1 MAVLKS
7 MTGFGRS
14 QGRIGDHL
22 VSVSV
27 SSVNS
32 RFLEIRV
39 SLPDELADAEVEIR
53 RLVQER
59 LSRGR
64 INLTVRFVPSE
75 GAPPVNGPALTEYL
89 SRVKD
94 FVPEGVIPTV
104 DLLNAPRVAAA
115 LSGRE
120 GELLDGLLRLVS
132 EALEEMDRA
141 RAQEGERINAF
152 FTDLLDK
159 LQNLTDKAE
168 SLKEEENESRKRA
181 LADNIARLPLAD
193 EEVRQRLL
201 IEASWMIMKADVKEE
216 LERLRGHIS
225 AFRETLSQ
233 DGPVGKRLEFLCQ
246 ELHREASTLSS
257 KSSCQSLILLSVTM
271 RELVEQMREQVRNLE

>member
-1 MAVLKS
+1 MLKS